1 MNKKKIL
8 AFLISASFLFA
19 ACGDDDSPSSPKNSQ
34 EEISSSSETDEC
46 DSDECLDKSS
56 SSKKDDKKSSSSKK
70 NDKKSSDS
78 KDDKMSSS
86 SNAEDEESSSSVAK
100 TDSSSNSENG
110 DKKSSDSKSSD
121 SKVKSSSSSKDD
133 SKSSSSVVK
142 EEKSSSS
149 AAKTDSSSS
158 SENGDKKS
166 SSSAGDKKSSD
177 SKSSDSKV
185 KSSSSSK
192 ENPKSSSSV
201 VKEVKSSSS
210 VAKIESSSSSV
221 KVEEKS
227 SSSAE
232 TPVSS
237 SSEESLL
244 NSSRAA
250 KLTDLEKNYE
260 LKLFDQTVYLSTG
273 SKLGLIALRIPDELW
288 VVTYTDFADG
298 VVSFNDGNSGKQ
310 YSETDAAKKIVGEL
324 KNGFKISFVVDKSG
338 RVWYS
343 LNNTMDYSEAIKA
356 SVAVQKNKVSKAEA
370 IKNKIYECADGDT
383 TRTFTFFDNSYIVDN
398 YVGGNLVSWHGGHY
412 DVQRSTLL
420 MRPAYYNRSVYSM
433 FTYSVGTGNTIS
445 ASNGEST
452 VTMNCNVE
460 SVEYEYENA
469 RDFVGEWQA
478 KKDGIEWEF
487 SIKADGTYEI
497 SGFEGSKNV
506 EAKNGVWEIYGYHL
520 MMRNI
525 GCLHPNECTTS
536 IHGQL
541 QAGTIDRETGKISG
555 FSFIHHDPDTPKI
568 PTSFEAPEYE

>member
-1 MNKKKIL
+1 MVK
-8 AFLISASFLFA
+8 
-19 ACGDDDSPSSPKNSQ
+19 
-34 EEISSSSETDEC
+34 EE
-46 DSDECLDKSS
+46 K
-56 SSKKDDKKSSSSKK
+56 
-70 NDKKSSDS
+70 
-78 KDDKMSSS
+78 
-86 SNAEDEESSSSVAK
+86 SSSSVAK
-100 TDSSSNSENG
+100 TDSSSSSENG

-142 EEKSSSS
+142 DEKSSSS
-149 AAKTDSSSS
+149 VAKSESSSS
-158 SENGDKKS
+158 SVNGDK
-166 SSSAGDKKSSD
+166 
-177 SKSSDSKV
+177 
-185 KSSSSSK
+185 
-192 ENPKSSSSV
+192 
-201 VKEVKSSSS
+201 KSSSS

-273 SKLGLIALRIPDELW
+273 SKQGLIALRIPDELW

-433 FTYSVGTGNTIS
+433 FTYSVGTDNTIS

-478 KKDGIEWEF
+478 KKDGIDWEF